1 MLALRSI
8 GSHDIFELRAGKR
21 GSRLGWVGP
30 EDQRMF
36 SRYIAH
42 AKDGGFHW
50 RESSLAELEVD
61 HGTSSEGRIRRY
73 RPSLEE
79 FMALFPGSF
88 RNEPR
93 EALLS
98 ADQIKNIF
106 RERGWHKDFYRGL
119 SDEAAA
125 TGRIAEARGEGRGG
139 QVLRGLPGVVTA
151 FETQRQER
159 GSMMEE
165 VPLKAPASA
174 RRKRGKSNSSNS
186 S

>member
-106 RERGWHKDFYRGL
+106 HERG
-119 SDEAAA
+119 A
-125 TGRIAEARGEGRGG
+125 
-139 QVLRGLPGVVTA
+139 
-151 FETQRQER
+151 
-159 GSMMEE
+159 
-165 VPLKAPASA
+165 
-174 RRKRGKSNSSNS
+174 
-186 S
+186 